1 MTTLSAHQ
9 PAYLPWP
16 GYLARIAA
24 ADVFVVL
31 DTVQFER
38 GSFTNRNRIKTQHGE
53 HWLTV
58 PLHLKGHMEKPI
70 YEIKIDNT
78 KAWRETHFKTIYH
91 AYKKAPRSERLERL
105 LPLFEGR
112 ESWLSPLCATGTQFW
127 CDEFGI
133 TARKFAAPIL
143 KQKPKDGN
151 DLLIRLCKEFGAN
164 EYLSG
169 PLGRNYINEEAFA
182 KEGITVK
189 FQEWQCPTYPQPLF
203 DQFLPNLSVLDMW
216 LNTDMNPFLSL
227 QPTRTTKL
235 WERVEPSPGTLPK
248 ETLSIL
254 S

>member
-1 MTTLSAHQ
+1 MILSAHQ
-9 PAYLPWP
+9 PAYMPWP

-78 KAWRETHFKTIYH
+78 KNWRETHAKTIYH
-91 AYKKAPRSERLERL
+91 AYRKADQQKLERF
-105 LPLFEGR
+105 LPLLEGK
-112 ESWLSPLCATGTQFW
+112 ETWLSPLCQSQLGFW

-133 TARKFAAPIL
+133 TTRKFSAPI
-143 KQKPKDGN
+143 QKSRPKTGT
-151 DLLIRLCKEFGAN
+151 DLLVVLCKEFGAT

-169 PLGRNYINEEAFA
+169 PLGRDYLDQEAFA
-182 KEGITVK
+182 KAGITVK
-189 FQEWQCPTYPQPLF
+189 FQEWQCPQYPQPLHGPWI
-203 DQFLPNLSVLDMW
+203 PNLSVLDMW

-235 WERVEPSPGTLPK
+235 WEREEPSPGTLPK